1 MGFERLCSRS
11 EADFRELLYFFPILS
26 LHQLFLKQNYNVPD
40 VANTMKMLP
49 SALLL
54 LLLHDKKTTISTCL
68 NTQEINTDCQKVP
81 SPPPK
86 SSTENKS
93 HHSIRPN
100 LHSQCTNTEHLQ
112 KRFPSPLQQQAP
124 TLQHWLPLARSHPT
138 GTHRCIPPSSS
149 SRLGHGCRDSDCWP
163 FGKRGQPSGSP
174 CPSNPI
180 PVLPVSFTVRQR
192 QLEHNRKAF
201 PTIAGKPAPPNCL
214 RQPVDCPSCWAG
226 TEIPAFSLK
235 NQPKEGEE
243 AGSSHRA
250 PSTRPLGYRAPEA
263 MGWHHRTARHR
274 ASSVPGEI
282 SPVLSDEGVAA
293 PRR

>member
-86 SSTENKS
+86 SSTENKI

-112 KRFPSPLQQQAP
+112 KRFPSPLQWQAP
-124 TLQHWLPLARSHPT
+124 TLH
-138 GTHRCIPPSSS
+138 I
-149 SRLGHGCRDSDCWP
+149 GCRWREATPQVPTAASRPPPPPGWAMAAEIATAD
-163 FGKRGQPSGSP
+163 PSGS
-174 CPSNPI
+174 
-180 PVLPVSFTVRQR
+180 V
-192 QLEHNRKAF
+192 
-201 PTIAGKPAPPNCL
+201 
-214 RQPVDCPSCWAG
+214 
-226 TEIPAFSLK
+226 
-235 NQPKEGEE
+235 
-243 AGSSHRA
+243 GS
-250 PSTRPLGYRAPEA
+250 P
-263 MGWHHRTARHR
+263 
-274 ASSVPGEI
+274 
-282 SPVLSDEGVAA
+282 VAA
-293 PRR
+293 PVPAILSQRCLSLSL